1 MAQEKIKKTIELDAK
16 IDDLE
21 KSMKK
26 GRAAINSALEAGNAK
41 ELEAAFERIGK
52 RIDALRNKSSKP
64 IASQAGF
71 SSLNDEI
78 DAVDNN
84 IKGLMK
90 TIRGLQGADTKKK
103 ITFLSKDEQKKIDT
117 VNAAVKE
124 YKKAINEIYKET
136 GDLAKAQAAY
146 NKALEEQRRLEA
158 SLTSVKAS
166 KKTAALRNTK
176 ATNKTVSA
184 RREKGTAAT
193 AARVAQ
199 VTYDDAVRAMNKAGK
214 TEKDVVSFTNSSTK
228 EQMSITVEQAK
239 IMLEQA
245 RQQSEDAN
253 KAYEAAKTASAESRR
268 ILMDAQKQL
277 QAVQK
282 AQQKNNADVE
292 ATKGTLTAVQG
303 QAKNQSA
310 AAFDVLKKSTAN
322 TGLDLTKVNAEQ
334 GLTSISEL
342 TMSVNQMVSTLVDKL
357 DNAFAQVGISMDN
370 ATTKTAEMRQETNES
385 EKAFIAEN
393 EAASQVQ
400 ALVNRASAFVGLAG
414 AASLFQKAATSAWQS
429 IKELDAQMTEMA
441 VVTDQNIG
449 GYWDQLPEY
458 TARANKLG
466 VAIKQ
471 VYEAATLY
479 YQQGLKTEEVVAVS
493 NSTLKMARIA
503 NLSAADA
510 TDKMT
515 AALRGFNMEVNETN
529 AERIADVYSEL
540 AAITASDVEE
550 ISTAMTKTA
559 SIASNAGMQFETT
572 AAFLSQIIETTR
584 ESAETAGTALK
595 TVIARFQELKKDPS
609 EIGEVDGEIVDANK
623 IEAALRAVGVALRD
637 SSGQFR
643 ELDEVFLELSKK
655 WDTLD
660 VNTQR
665 YIATIAAGS
674 RQQSR
679 FIAMMSDYER
689 TQELVMAANNSAG
702 ASTEQY
708 NKTLESLTTKLNK
721 LTNAW
726 QTFTMGLVDNNF
738 LKAGIDLL
746 TNLLTA
752 LNNVTAGFNSFSGSA
767 LKVGLLITAFKLG
780 GKAVQIFTTGI
791 KSSEGVL
798 GTFAKSITVTRS
810 KVVDFTKAMLN
821 AFAKKF
827 DAKALTTIQA
837 EAKKVTEA
845 LIKQKEA
852 QNAVNAAERAQPT
865 PDKNAEQIAKELADA
880 QANLANATEESTT
893 AEQAMYTILGFSNA
907 EKATYKTLTEQGIA
921 ADQAAQIAKSGL
933 TAEVIKGMTAEQL
946 SQRIE
951 DISNATSL
959 QRIGLLM
966 QTTICTKLQSL
977 ASNKLVV
984 ALLGEAGAAKIAAA
998 AQWLFNLS
1006 LGPFILIVLAAVA
1019 AVALLVAAVYGI
1031 VQAYKAIKA
1040 QSPEGRLEAA
1050 KEATQQA
1057 ADAAQD
1063 AAEAYE
1069 NLNTALSDLSDK
1081 YTAFEELSAGT
1092 QEWRDAMDEINDT
1105 VLDLI
1110 NKYPELAKYV
1120 QLQNNVLTLDTDSS
1134 VVQAVMNDYRNRK
1147 LKTAAAQQGAK
1158 IYQNE
1163 RQREVDIKNA
1173 SNAVTATN
1181 YDATRTEAMAAAGT
1195 VMGLLTGPIGSVL
1208 YAHVGKQITNLAQQ
1222 EDNKRM
1228 SAIAED
1234 MVKGEFNA
1242 ADEDSIRT
1250 YLTKTYK
1257 MTGAELEAMTKH
1269 IKESSKDLAQ
1279 FGSSLNT
1286 ITEQNK
1292 ALYKSMGVEAQG
1304 MVDATKYMA
1313 DSMQAMLVFADEDY
1327 MKGKFDEVFEEVDTG
1342 AKNSYD
1348 QGEYRAYWE
1357 SIYGSDVKIDA
1368 HGNVNAKDEEG
1379 NDISIFNKDA
1389 FRQFAAAQST
1399 KNASKEMEKL
1409 PQVISKL
1416 DSTLGGDLFS
1426 KLYAKEKGGALTQ
1439 EDLAQLK
1446 ELQGDFK
1453 GLWATLSES
1462 ERVLYGSYDE
1472 FVAFLEKSA
1481 AAATENYKSSAEI
1494 LSRVGLEGTT
1504 LGNNTLDAATST
1516 ALAKQLAMVTAN
1528 YGADAARALNDQ
1540 INELLKDSSLKDK
1553 ESGFVG
1559 QLTSVDWTN
1568 LDNLNS
1574 MKDTLLELYPTIS
1587 EDGLNEL
1594 MLQIK
1599 EVANATKAVDFSKL
1613 TEQLT
1618 NLLEISEN
1626 IRTGEQG
1633 RNFDKDT
1640 MAKLVAAGIS
1650 ETDFVFSRF
1659 TQEWTYIGSS
1669 LNELNDTINK
1679 LINTEDKNLRSANVK
1694 INTRNAIADITKAGT
1709 RAKDGT
1715 YLTLDT
1721 MGSITDKSKQASFL
1735 ENFRRKYISQ
1745 FGTEMFDLLTI
1756 PGLTSKTD
1764 ITSELYTKENFQDIL
1779 AAIRAIING
1788 TSSAEDMKKYNEQRL
1803 SVMYQGANPM
1813 AVASMANRQRTAKNM
1828 SGTADKALLATAS
1841 QYGVAAK
1848 YIDAYTEALKGKNV
1862 EEANSIAKE
1871 LAQAIVV
1878 KQQQRGFSEMLDTLD
1893 EVKDSYPRVIEG
1905 TESYTE
1911 AITAYGEALQLDM
1924 TDSSNFEWVRDNF
1937 ELIQNAAQG
1946 TAEDVIK
1953 LQQVLIDAGKNG
1965 YQVTSDFIVQIRD
1978 LADAWESPYNWL
1990 WNINQKINAEL
2001 RERNRLEDEYESKAM
2016 GFKMTNGKF
2025 NSELDANGLAALDRA
2040 QVAQSKQLIES
2051 YTNEFERAWA
2061 RVGQITSAADAQGW
2075 QDLYRYDTSTGQI
2088 TTASQEELESALGSE
2103 EARANFEQFIEDLS
2117 EADEALSDVNDS
2129 LRDERKLL
2137 KERLQ
2142 QGREDYI
2149 SVMTEIR
2156 DLLIE
2161 SRQKIIDS
2169 MSEINDSIND
2179 QQSRILTEIRDELS
2193 QQRAEE
2199 SIQESVTDVQ
2209 DKEAR
2214 LAYLQLDTSGASNLE
2229 ILQLQKELED
2239 DRKSL
2244 EQTLIDQALTN
2255 LEDANERAQEQRERQ
2270 IEIANASLT
2279 AFEDSEASWDE
2290 ARKVYED
2297 ALNAIK
2303 NNIPIK
2309 ETQLGTLLEDKF
2321 KNPLTAE
2328 LDTKFEDITKKLV
2341 SSINWTNN
2349 DDIKA
2354 ALAAVD
2360 TALTN
2365 FGGKVAGVFGNT
2377 DTNWLKMQLE
2387 NWKYPDYSG
2396 ALGRIT
2402 NLLDKLAYPDST
2414 DTERAE
2420 RVLANEVLNLS
2431 GQSKNGNSYNL
2442 SSAWNHG
2449 SEQWLRTVA
2458 SSLAGRLMKAGI
2470 DIDELGINGFNSI
2483 TAEAGF
2489 GELSRDELV
2498 KTLREVKNV
2507 ASKYWTEDETKQYN
2521 ADMNEANASYKEQTK
2536 AKKQQDWEAERQKQ
2550 ISAVELELATLQ
2562 ENLNQQNKDAKAKES
2577 VIESRRE
2584 NIRSLQGQ
2592 GQPVTDEENLLKADK
2607 IALGQ
2612 ILKGRA
2618 ETQSRIDELK
2628 IKLEELK
2635 ASLSS
2640 PRYATG
2646 GLADFTGPAW
2656 LDGTPSSP
2664 ELVLNAQDTKNF
2676 IILKDI
2682 LSSFL
2687 NNHNSSDS
2695 STAPKGDNY
2704 FDVDISVESIN
2715 DDYDVDQLADRIK
2728 TLIVDDANY
2737 RNVTAIENFR

>member
-1 MAQEKIKKTIELDAK
+1 MTQEKIRKTVELDAK
-16 IDDLE
+16 IDELE

-26 GRAAINSALEAGNAK
+26 GRAAISSALEAGNAK
-41 ELEAAFERIGK
+41 QLEATFERISK
-52 RIDALRNKSSKP
+52 RIDTLRDKSSKP

-71 SSLNDEI
+71 NSLNDEI

-90 TIRGLQGADTKKK
+90 TIKGLQGADSKKK
-103 ITFLSKDEQKKIDT
+103 ITFLAQDEQKRIDT
-117 VNAAVKE
+117 VNKAAKD

-136 GDLAKAQAAY
+136 GELAKAQDAY
-146 NKALEEQRRLEA
+146 NKALEEQKRLEA
-158 SLTSVKAS
+158 SLTSLKAT
-166 KKTAALRNTK
+166 KKTATARNTK
-176 ATNKTVSA
+176 ANNKVVST
-184 RREKGTAAT
+184 RHEKNAAAT
-193 AARVAQ
+193 SARVAQ

-239 IMLEQA
+239 TLLDQA
-245 RQQSEDAN
+245 RQQSEDAA
-253 KAYEAAKTASAESRR
+253 KKYEAAKVAAKESRE
-268 ILMDAQKQL
+268 ILSDVQRQL
-277 QAVQK
+277 QVVK
-282 AQQKNNADVE
+282 NAQQKNDINIE
-292 ATKGTLTAVQG
+292 ATKGILTTAQG
-303 QAKNQSA
+303 QAQSKSA
-310 AAFDVLKKSTAN
+310 AAFDTLKKSTAN
-322 TGLDLTKVNAEQ
+322 TGLDLSNINAEQ
-334 GLTSISEL
+334 GLSSISEL
-342 TMSVNQMVSTLVDKL
+342 TLSIDNLVSSLIDKL
-357 DNAFAQVGISMDN
+357 DHAFMQVNESMSSAQQ
-370 ATTKTAEMRQETNES
+370 KTSEMRQETEAS
-385 EKAFIAEN
+385 EKAFVAEN
-393 EAASQVQ
+393 EAAGQIQSLVQ
-400 ALVNRASAFVGLAG
+400 RASAFVGLAG
-414 AASLFQKAATSAWQS
+414 AANLFQRAATSAWQS

-449 GYWDQLPEY
+449 EYWDQLPEY

-529 AERIADVYSEL
+529 AERIADVYSQL

-559 SIASNAGMQFETT
+559 SLASSAGMQFETT

-623 IEAALRAVGVALRD
+623 IESALRSVGVALRD

-708 NKTLESLTTKLNK
+708 NKTLDSLTTKLNK
-721 LTNAW
+721 LINAW
-726 QTFTMGLVDNNF
+726 ETFAMGLVDNN
-738 LKAGIDLL
+738 LIKMGIDLL

-780 GKAVQIFTTGI
+780 GNAVKIFTTGI
-791 KSSEGVL
+791 KSTEGVV
-798 GTFAKSITVTRS
+798 GTFAKSISVTRS
-810 KVVDFTKAMLN
+810 KVVDFTKAILN

-827 DAKALTTIQA
+827 DAKALITIQN

-845 LIKQKEA
+845 LTKQKEA
-852 QNAVNAAERAQPT
+852 QDAVNAAEKARPT
-865 PDKNAEQIAKELADA
+865 SNKNAEQIAKDLADA
-880 QANLANATEESTT
+880 QEKLANATKETT
-893 AEQAMYTILGFSNA
+893 AAEQTMYTTLSFSNA
-907 EKATYKTLTEQGIA
+907 EKATYEALTKQGIA
-921 ADQAAQIAKSGL
+921 ADIAAQAAKSGL
-933 TAEVIKGMTAEQL
+933 TAEVIKGMTAEELNRRVQ
-946 SQRIE
+946 

-959 QRIGLLM
+959 KRIGLLM
-966 QTTICTKLQSL
+966 QTTICTKLQRF
-977 ASNKLVV
+977 ASNKLIV
-984 ALLGEAGAAKIAAA
+984 ALLGEAGAAKIAALA
-998 AQWLFNLS
+998 TTLFKMS
-1006 LGPFILIVLAAVA
+1006 LLEFYGVILGVIVAVA
-1019 AVALLVAAVYGI
+1019 ALGAAIYFI
-1031 VQAYKAIKA
+1031 YKALKDR
-1040 QSPEGRLEAA
+1040 SPEARLEAA

-1057 ADAAQD
+1057 ADAAQN
-1063 AAEAYE
+1063 AANAYE
-1069 NLNTALSDLSDK
+1069 NLNTTLSDLSDK
-1081 YTAFEELSAGT
+1081 YTAFEELSTGT
-1092 QEWRDAMDEINDT
+1092 EEWRNALDEINDT
-1105 VLDLI
+1105 VLNLI
-1110 NKYPELAKYV
+1110 NEYPELAKYV
-1120 QLQNNVLTLDTDSS
+1120 QLQNGLLTLDTNSDN
-1134 VVQAVMNDYRNRK
+1134 VQSIINDYRNRK

-1163 RQREVDIKNA
+1163 RQREVNIKNA
-1173 SNAVTATN
+1173 SNAVTATD
-1181 YDATRTEAMAAAGT
+1181 YDAARTGAMVAAGT
-1195 VMGLLTGPIGSVL
+1195 ISGLIAGPGGAAL
-1208 YAHVGKQITNLAQQ
+1208 YAHVSKQITNLAQQ
-1222 EDNKRM
+1222 EDNKQM
-1228 SAIAED
+1228 SSIAED
-1234 MVKGEFNA
+1234 MVKGKFNA
-1242 ADEDSIRT
+1242 ADEESITT
-1250 YLTKTYK
+1250 YLKEKYN
-1257 MTGAELEAMTKH
+1257 MTGTELENMTKH
-1269 IKESSKDLAQ
+1269 IKENSKDLAQ
-1279 FGSSLNT
+1279 FGSSLNML
-1286 ITEQNK
+1286 TEQSK
-1292 ALYKSMGVEAQG
+1292 TLYKSMSVEAQG
-1304 MVDATKYMA
+1304 MIDATKYTA

-1327 MKGKFDEVFEEVDTG
+1327 MKGKFDEVFEEVNTG
-1342 AKNSYD
+1342 AKDSYD

-1357 SIYGSDVKIDA
+1357 SIYGPDVKIDA

-1379 NDISIFNKDA
+1379 KDISIFNKDA
-1389 FRQFAAAQST
+1389 FRQFAAVQST

-1409 PQVISKL
+1409 PSIISKL
-1416 DSTLGGDLFS
+1416 NSAVNDDVFS
-1426 KLYAKEKGGALTQ
+1426 RLYAKEKGGALTQ
-1439 EDLAQLK
+1439 EDLERLK
-1446 ELQGDFK
+1446 KLEGSFK
-1453 GLWATLSES
+1453 GLWATLSDS
-1462 ERVLYGSYDE
+1462 ERLLYGSYED
-1472 FVAFLEKSA
+1472 FAAFLEKSA
-1481 AAATENYKSSAEI
+1481 NAATENYKQSTAI
-1494 LSRVGLEGTT
+1494 LDRVGLTGVV
-1504 LGNNTLDAATST
+1504 LGNNKLDSSASV
-1516 ALAKQLAMVTAN
+1516 ALAKQLAVVTAN
-1528 YGADAARALNDQ
+1528 YGTDAARALNDQ
-1540 INELLKDSSLKDK
+1540 INKLLNDSSLIGK
-1553 ESGFVG
+1553 EQGFIG
-1559 QLTSVDWTN
+1559 QLTSSDWTN
-1568 LDNLNS
+1568 LDELNS
-1574 MKDTLLELYPTIS
+1574 MKDTLFKLYPAIS

-1594 MLQIK
+1594 VLQIK

-1613 TEQLT
+1613 TEQLMS
-1618 NLLEISEN
+1618 LLEISEN
-1626 IRTGEQG
+1626 IRTGEQD
-1633 RNFDKDT
+1633 RNFDEDT
-1640 MAKLVAAGIS
+1640 MAKLVAAGIP

-1659 TQEWTYIGSS
+1659 TQEWTYIGGS
-1669 LNELNDTINK
+1669 LDELNDTINK
-1679 LINTEDKNLRSANVK
+1679 LINTEDKNLKSANAK
-1694 INTRNAIADITKAGT
+1694 INTRDAIANITKAGV

-1721 MGSITDKSKQASFL
+1721 MGSITNKSKQVTFL
-1735 ENFRRKYISQ
+1735 ENFRKKYISQ
-1745 FGTEMFDLLTI
+1745 FGAEMFDLLTI
-1756 PGLTSKTD
+1756 PRLTSETN
-1764 ITSELYTKENFQDIL
+1764 ITEELYTQDNFQDIL
-1779 AAIRAIING
+1779 AAIRSIING
-1788 TSSAEDMKKYNEQRL
+1788 TASTEDMKKYNEQRL
-1803 SVMYQGANPM
+1803 STIYQGASPV
-1813 AVASMANRQRTAKNM
+1813 AVASSANRQRTAKNM
-1828 SGTADKALLATAS
+1828 PGTADKALLVTAS

-1848 YIDAYTEALKGKNV
+1848 YIDAYTRALKGKNV

-1878 KQQQRGFSEMLDTLD
+1878 KQQQQGFSEMLDTLD
-1893 EVKDSYPRVIEG
+1893 EVKDSYPRVAEG

-1924 TDSSNFEWVRDNF
+1924 TDSANFEWVRDNF

-1953 LQQVLIDAGKNG
+1953 LQQALIDADKNG

-2001 RERNRLEDEYESKAM
+2001 RERNRLEDEYESKAA
-2016 GFKMTNGKF
+2016 GFEITNSQF

-2040 QVAQSKQLIES
+2040 QVAQSRQLIES
-2051 YTNEFERAWA
+2051 QTNEFERAWA
-2061 RVGQITSAADAQGW
+2061 RVNQVTSAANAQGW
-2075 QDLYRYDTSTGQI
+2075 QDLYRYDASTGQI

-2161 SRQKIIDS
+2161 SRQKIIDNLS
-2169 MSEINDSIND
+2169 NINDSIND

-2199 SIQESVTDVQ
+2199 GIQESITNIQ

-2214 LAYLQLDTSGASNLE
+2214 LAYLQLDTSGDSNLE
-2229 ILQLQKELED
+2229 ILQLQKELEE

-2244 EQTLIDQALTN
+2244 EQNLIDQALTN

-2290 ARKVYED
+2290 ARGVYAD

-2303 NNIPIK
+2303 GNVPIN
-2309 ETQLGTLLEDKF
+2309 ETRLGELLTQKF
-2321 KNPLTAE
+2321 NNPLTE
-2328 LDTKFEDITKKLV
+2328 KLDTEFETITSKLV
-2341 SSINWTNN
+2341 SSINWTENN
-2349 DDIKA
+2349 DIKA
-2354 ALAAVD
+2354 ALAAVNLS
-2360 TALTN
+2360 LTN
-2365 FGGKVAGVFGNT
+2365 FGEAVTGVFGNT
-2377 DTNWLKMQLE
+2377 DTNWLKKTLDS
-2387 NWKYPDYSG
+2387 WTYPDYS
-2396 ALGRIT
+2396 
-2402 NLLDKLAYPDST
+2402 
-2414 DTERAE
+2414 DTLSKIAKG
-2420 RVLANEVLNLS
+2420 VDQLVYSNEQLEAQKV
-2431 GQSKNGNSYNL
+2431 
-2442 SSAWNHG
+2442 A
-2449 SEQWLRTVA
+2449 SEQALADIVMDTGYAQTDKNIKALVDYGSVDQLR
-2458 SSLAGRLMKAGI
+2458 SLASELVWKALAD
-2470 DIDELGINGFNSI
+2470 DIDLDQLDIQGFNEISAQ
-2483 TAEAGF
+2483 TGFKNYSREALVEMLQEVEDVSRNYWSKDQISKYDQWANMEQKQKAQEQEE
-2489 GELSRDELV
+2489 ELSR
-2498 KTLREVKNV
+2498 
-2507 ASKYWTEDETKQYN
+2507 Q
-2521 ADMNEANASYKEQTK
+2521 
-2536 AKKQQDWEAERQKQ
+2536 EAERQKEITQ
-2550 ISAVELELATLQ
+2550 LQSELT
-2562 ENLNQQNKDAKAKES
+2562 KKE
-2577 VIESRRE
+2577 
-2584 NIRSLQGQ
+2584 
-2592 GQPVTDEENLLKADK
+2592 
-2607 IALGQ
+2607 
-2612 ILKGRA
+2612 
-2618 ETQSRIDELK
+2618 DELK
-2628 IKLEELK
+2628 QLTTDIDNYKNSYAYKKGYVVASVSAEMKKKEDRKKALEETEIPNIKERLALLQNYK
-2635 ASLSS
+2635 T
-2640 PRYATG
+2640 YKTG

-2676 IILKDI
+2676 IVLKDI

-2687 NNHNSSDS
+2687 NGRSASNTQD
-2695 STAPKGDNY
+2695 APKGDNY

-2728 TLIVDDANY
+2728 ALIVDDANY

>member
-1 MAQEKIKKTIELDAK
+1 MTQEKIRKTVELDAK
-16 IDDLE
+16 IDELE

-26 GRAAINSALEAGNAK
+26 GRAAISSALEAGNAK
-41 ELEAAFERIGK
+41 QLEATFERISK
-52 RIDALRNKSSKP
+52 RIDTLRNKSSKP

-71 SSLNDEI
+71 NSLNDEI

-90 TIRGLQGADTKKK
+90 TIKGLQGADSKKK
-103 ITFLSKDEQKKIDT
+103 ITFLAQDEQKRIDT
-117 VNAAVKE
+117 VNKAAKD

-136 GDLAKAQAAY
+136 GELAKAQDAY
-146 NKALEEQRRLEA
+146 NKALEEQKRLEA
-158 SLTSVKAS
+158 SLASLKAT
-166 KKTAALRNTK
+166 KKTATARNTK
-176 ATNKTVSA
+176 ANSKVVST
-184 RREKGTAAT
+184 RNEKNAAAT
-193 AARVAQ
+193 SARVAQ

-239 IMLEQA
+239 TLLDQA
-245 RQQSEDAN
+245 RQQSEDAA
-253 KAYEAAKTASAESRR
+253 KKYEAAKVAAKESRE
-268 ILMDAQKQL
+268 ILSDVQRQL
-277 QAVQK
+277 QVVRN
-282 AQQKNNADVE
+282 AQQKNDVNIE
-292 ATKGTLTAVQG
+292 ATKGTLTTAQE
-303 QAKNQSA
+303 QAQSKSA
-310 AAFDVLKKSTAN
+310 AAFDTLKKSTAN
-322 TGLDLTKVNAEQ
+322 TGLDLSNINAEQ
-334 GLTSISEL
+334 GLSSISEL
-342 TMSVNQMVSTLVDKL
+342 TLSIDNLVSSLIDKL
-357 DNAFAQVGISMDN
+357 DHAFMQVNESMSSAQQ
-370 ATTKTAEMRQETNES
+370 KTSEMRQETEAS
-385 EKAFIAEN
+385 EKAFVAEN
-393 EAASQVQ
+393 EAAGQIQSLVQ
-400 ALVNRASAFVGLAG
+400 RASAFVGLAG
-414 AASLFQKAATSAWQS
+414 AANLFQRAATSAWQS

-449 GYWDQLPEY
+449 EYWDQLPEY

-529 AERIADVYSEL
+529 AERIADVYSQL

-559 SIASNAGMQFETT
+559 SLASSAGMQFETT

-623 IEAALRAVGVALRD
+623 IESALRSVGVALRD

-643 ELDEVFLELSKK
+643 ALDEVFLELSKK

-708 NKTLESLTTKLNK
+708 NKTLDSLTTKLNK

-726 QTFTMGLVDNNF
+726 ETFTMGLVDNN
-738 LKAGIDLL
+738 LIKMGVDLL

-752 LNNVTAGFNSFSGSA
+752 LNNVTSGFNSFSGSA

-780 GKAVQIFTTGI
+780 GNAVKIFTTGI
-791 KSSEGVL
+791 KSTEGVV
-798 GTFAKSITVTRS
+798 GTFAKSISVTRS
-810 KVVDFTKAMLN
+810 KVVDFTKAILN

-827 DAKALTTIQA
+827 DAKALITIQN

-845 LIKQKEA
+845 LTKQKAA
-852 QNAVNAAERAQPT
+852 QDAVNAAEKARPT
-865 PDKNAEQIAKELADA
+865 SNKNAEQIAKDLADA
-880 QANLANATEESTT
+880 QEKLANATKETT
-893 AEQAMYTILGFSNA
+893 AAEQTMYTTLSFSNA
-907 EKATYKTLTEQGIA
+907 EKATYEALTKQGIA
-921 ADQAAQIAKSGL
+921 ADIAAQAAKSGL
-933 TAEVIKGMTAEQL
+933 TAEVIKGMTAEELNRRVQY
-946 SQRIE
+946 
-951 DISNATSL
+951 ISNATSL
-959 QRIGLLM
+959 KRIGLLI
-966 QTTICTKLQSL
+966 QTTICTKLQTL
-977 ASNKLVV
+977 ASNKLIV
-984 ALLGEAGAAKIAAA
+984 ALLGEAGAATIAALA
-998 AQWLFNLS
+998 TKLFKMS
-1006 LGPFILIVLAAVA
+1006 LIKFYGVILGVIVAVA
-1019 AVALLVAAVYGI
+1019 ALGAAIYFI
-1031 VQAYKAIKA
+1031 YKALKDRT
-1040 QSPEGRLEAA
+1040 PEARLEAA

-1057 ADAAQD
+1057 ADAAQN
-1063 AAEAYE
+1063 AANAYE
-1069 NLNTALSDLSDK
+1069 NLNTTLSDLSDK
-1081 YTAFEELSAGT
+1081 YTAFEELSTGT
-1092 QEWRDAMDEINDT
+1092 EEWRNALDEINDT
-1105 VLDLI
+1105 VLNLI
-1110 NKYPELAKYV
+1110 NEYPELAKYV
-1120 QLQNNVLTLDTDSS
+1120 QLQNGLLTLDTNS
-1134 VVQAVMNDYRNRK
+1134 VGVQSVMNDYRNRK
-1147 LKTAAAQQGAK
+1147 FKSAAAQQGAK

-1163 RQREVDIKNA
+1163 RQREVNIKNA
-1173 SNAVTATN
+1173 SNAVTATD
-1181 YDATRTEAMAAAGT
+1181 YDAARTGAMVAAGAIS
-1195 VMGLLTGPIGSVL
+1195 GLIAGAGGAAL
-1208 YAHVGKQITNLAQQ
+1208 YAHVSKQITNLAQQ

-1228 SAIAED
+1228 SSIAED
-1234 MVKGEFNA
+1234 MVNGKFNA
-1242 ADEDSIRT
+1242 TDEGSITT
-1250 YLTKTYK
+1250 YLKKEYNI
-1257 MTGAELEAMTKH
+1257 TGTELENMTKH
-1269 IKESSKDLAQ
+1269 IKENSKDLAQ
-1279 FGSSLNT
+1279 FGSSLNML
-1286 ITEQNK
+1286 TEQSK
-1292 ALYKSMGVEAQG
+1292 TLYKSMSIEAQG
-1304 MVDATKYMA
+1304 MVDATKYTA

-1327 MKGKFDEVFEEVDTG
+1327 MKGKFDEVFEEVNTG

-1357 SIYGSDVKIDA
+1357 SVYGSDVKIDA

-1409 PQVISKL
+1409 PSIISKL
-1416 DSTLGGDLFS
+1416 NSAVKDDVFS
-1426 KLYAKEKGGALTQ
+1426 RLYAKEKGGALTQ
-1439 EDLAQLK
+1439 EDLERLK
-1446 ELQGDFK
+1446 ELEGSFK
-1453 GLWATLSES
+1453 GLWATLSDS
-1462 ERVLYGSYDE
+1462 ERLLYGSYEDFE
-1472 FVAFLEKSA
+1472 AFLEKSA
-1481 AAATENYKSSAEI
+1481 DAATENYKQSTAI
-1494 LSRVGLEGTT
+1494 LDRVGLTGVV
-1504 LGNNTLDAATST
+1504 LGNNKLDSSASI
-1516 ALAKQLAMVTAN
+1516 ALAKQLAVVTAN
-1528 YGADAARALNDQ
+1528 YGTDAARALNDQ
-1540 INELLKDSSLKDK
+1540 INKLLNDSSLTGK
-1553 ESGFVG
+1553 EQGFIG
-1559 QLTSVDWTN
+1559 QLTSIDWTN
-1568 LDNLNS
+1568 LDDINS
-1574 MKDTLLELYPTIS
+1574 MKDTLLKLYPAIS

-1594 MLQIK
+1594 VLQIK

-1618 NLLEISEN
+1618 SLLKISEN
-1626 IRTGEQG
+1626 IRTGEQD
-1633 RNFDKDT
+1633 RNFDEDT
-1640 MAKLVAAGIS
+1640 MAKLVAAGIP

-1659 TQEWTYIGSS
+1659 TQEWAYIGGS
-1669 LNELNDTINK
+1669 LDELNDTINK
-1679 LINTEDKNLRSANVK
+1679 LINTEDKNLKSANAK
-1694 INTRNAIADITKAGT
+1694 INTRDAIADITKTGT
-1709 RAKDGT
+1709 RTKDGT

-1721 MGSITDKSKQASFL
+1721 MSSITDKSKQTAFL
-1735 ENFRRKYISQ
+1735 EDFRKKYISQ

-1756 PGLTSKTD
+1756 PGLTSKTN
-1764 ITSELYTKENFQDIL
+1764 ITEELYTKENFQDIL

-1813 AVASMANRQRTAKNM
+1813 AVASTASRQRTAKNM

-1848 YIDAYTEALKGKNV
+1848 YIDAYTKALKGKTV

-1878 KQQQRGFSEMLDTLD
+1878 KQQQQGFSEMLDALD
-1893 EVKDSYPRVIEG
+1893 EVKDSYPRVAKG
-1905 TESYTE
+1905 AESYTE

-1924 TDSSNFEWVRDNF
+1924 TDSANFEWVCDNF

-1953 LQQVLIDAGKNG
+1953 LQQALIDAGKNG

-2016 GFKMTNGKF
+2016 GFEMVNGRF
-2025 NSELDANGLAALDRA
+2025 NSELDANGLAALGRA

-2061 RVGQITSAADAQGW
+2061 RIGQITSAADAQGW
-2075 QDLYRYDTSTGQI
+2075 QDLYRYDASTGQI

-2117 EADEALSDVNDS
+2117 DADEALSDVNDS

-2161 SRQKIIDS
+2161 SRQKIIDN

-2199 SIQESVTDVQ
+2199 GIQKSVTDVQ

-2239 DRKSL
+2239 ERKSL

-2290 ARKVYED
+2290 ARGVYAD

-2303 NNIPIK
+2303 DNVPIN
-2309 ETQLGTLLEDKF
+2309 ETRLGELLTQKF
-2321 KNPLTAE
+2321 NNPLTEKLDAE
-2328 LDTKFEDITKKLV
+2328 FETITSKLV
-2341 SSINWTNN
+2341 SSINWTENN
-2349 DDIKA
+2349 DIKA

-2360 TALTN
+2360 LSLAN
-2365 FGGKVAGVFGNT
+2365 FSTEITGVFGNT
-2377 DTNWLKMQLE
+2377 DTNWLKKTLE
-2387 NWKYPDYSG
+2387 SWTYPDYSSTLSKIAKSVDQLVYSNEQLEAQKVASEQ
-2396 ALGRIT
+2396 ALADIVMDTGYAQTDKNIKALVDYGSVDQLRSLASELVWKALADDID
-2402 NLLDKLAYPDST
+2402 LDQLDIQGFNEISAQTGFKNYSKEALVEMLQEVEGVSRSHWSKDQISKYDQWAEMEKNRYESNKQKK
-2414 DTERAE
+2414 EAEE
-2420 RVLANEVLNLS
+2420 RVAKEKQARIDALEEQVAAAQKKVDDYKPILDDANT
-2431 GQSKNGNSYNL
+2431 K
-2442 SSAWNHG
+2442 
-2449 SEQWLRTVA
+2449 LRMA
-2458 SSLAGRLMKAGI
+2458 
-2470 DIDELGINGFNSI
+2470 
-2483 TAEAGF
+2483 
-2489 GELSRDELV
+2489 
-2498 KTLREVKNV
+2498 
-2507 ASKYWTEDETKQYN
+2507 
-2521 ADMNEANASYKEQTK
+2521 
-2536 AKKQQDWEAERQKQ
+2536 
-2550 ISAVELELATLQ
+2550 Q
-2562 ENLNQQNKDAKAKES
+2562 ENLEHAQIYGTDVVGAQADLKEATDNAIKVGNQMSIYVYTLNDLKKQLEQA
-2577 VIESRRE
+2577 RR
-2584 NIRSLQGQ
+2584 
-2592 GQPVTDEENLLKADK
+2592 KFA
-2607 IALGQ
+2607 A
-2612 ILKGRA
+2612 
-2618 ETQSRIDELK
+2618 
-2628 IKLEELK
+2628 
-2635 ASLSS
+2635 
-2640 PRYATG
+2640 G

-2676 IILKDI
+2676 IVLKDI

-2687 NNHNSSDS
+2687 NNRSASDS
-2695 STAPKGDNY
+2695 SSAPKGDNY